1 MKKSNLVLFFLFL
14 LLIQRLYAAGTIKL
28 DEFSYSEDQIALA
41 KEVIKIL
48 EEDHFLK
55 KSFDS
60 IHTEAL
66 DLYLE
71 RLDPNK
77 NIFLSS
83 ELTKFKEDIANKKDI
98 NKNLEVAYEAFKVYG
113 KRYQSRYDLQIDF
126 LKNIWK

>member
-55 KSFDS
+55 K
-60 IHTEAL
+60 
-66 DLYLE
+66 
-71 RLDPNK
+71 
-77 NIFLSS
+77 
-83 ELTKFKEDIANKKDI
+83 KF
-98 NKNLEVAYEAFKVYG
+98 
-113 KRYQSRYDLQIDF
+113 
-126 LKNIWK
+126 